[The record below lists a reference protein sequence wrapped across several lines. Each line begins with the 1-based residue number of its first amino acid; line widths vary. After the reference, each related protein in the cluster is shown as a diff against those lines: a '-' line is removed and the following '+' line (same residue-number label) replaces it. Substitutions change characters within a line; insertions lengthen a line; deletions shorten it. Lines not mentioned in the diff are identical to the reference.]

1 MNVRFLFAVFA
12 VLLLLP
18 ACPEPGEAPAAAYLI
33 ERRDQSVGGP
43 SAAAR
48 EGDYI
53 LENGFVRA
61 AILSDRCTG
70 EGIAR
75 VCSSP
80 GPGLFGGSMIDIDLQ
95 RTDVEHSSGHG
106 LDQFAEM
113 FSAVNLDVTA
123 TETVEVLADGSD
135 GGPAI
140 IRVQGPPGNYISY
153 IGLLGNILGL
163 ADGWHITDW
172 ILKPGDPYVTI
183 RTTFVVMDDT
193 DVAPPDPCGWAPGDE
208 GLPCD
213 QFLLENDF
221 HRTVDALNSGATQFG
236 DFFFA
241 GGDVDIFLPGIG
253 FQEDKAVVDALVG
266 GNNPFV
272 NPFRLPFVG
281 ATGKGVSYVLGN
293 GSDLAAP
300 IFTSSLTAVYGA
312 AYVPDVNDEGNPIQP
327 DEGAVF
333 TYERYLGVGQGD
345 IGTALES
352 LLVAYAE
359 RAIGFPQGRIEG
371 RVVEETTLEPLSG
384 VDVLVFEAT
393 DERDANAM
401 PPKSA
406 LLTQWSTD
414 VGEDSVPDGSF
425 GGTMPAGDYLLVVND
440 ESRGPSQPR
449 AVTVPDG
456 TLVETGLI
464 APRGGVLELSVIDAD
479 GRDLPCKVSLR
490 PLDPSMA
497 ASLPDLG
504 DPYIAGGISRVV
516 FASSGHARIEVPV
529 GRYDVIVTRGIEYS
543 IWNSADEDY
552 PDGVVVGPG
561 LTSRV
566 DPVLFREVDSTGFIA
581 ADLHVHAV
589 DSHDSGVPLDLR
601 VATMVAEGVEFIAS
615 TDHDYIV
622 DYRPV
627 IEEMGLDYWLQATV
641 GLETT
646 TMEIGHYLG
655 FPLKIDLD
663 AESGGALDWTGKTP
677 TEIVAGLRELSLYG
691 PNDAFIFVAHPRDGI
706 LGYFDQFGL
715 DAFAGERLRPRL
727 EASLLNLANPMLE
740 ASNFTLD
747 FDGLELFNGKR
758 FDFIRSPTQEEID
771 CQQSFQD
778 GEPLPGCE
786 QGMSMYDIVARTMAE
801 QESLED
807 LDEPFFITTDV
818 EGQVDDWFTLLNL
831 GYRHTALGNSD
842 THGLTGTESGCP
854 RNYVVSDVDE
864 PELLD
869 ERDVARAIK
878 EHRVVASY
886 GPLIRFTVDGYPVG
900 SDVTSES
907 GSVTIDIE
915 VSAPRWMLVDRVELY
930 ENGALIAEFAGDEV
944 DPDGVI
950 KYEGRFAVAPTDGAG
965 NPQDAWYVVIAMGP
979 DDLSPLFTPVAVPKL
994 QLNDIVVGALGE
1006 IDLGALSSAVAG
1018 EGPAMPRTYP
1028 VMPYAITNPI
1038 WVDVNGGDMDL
1049 DSRPFDALGEVPAWF
1064 RPAPE
1069 PPDE

>member
-1 MNVRFLFAVFA
+1 MVRPLLLCLAA
-12 VLLLLP
+12 LLLLP
-18 ACPEPGEAPAAAYLI
+18 ACPAPGDAPASAYLI
-33 ERRDQSVGGP
+33 ERRDQAVGGP
-43 SAAAR
+43 SASAR

-53 LENGFVRA
+53 LENGLVRA
-61 AILSDRCTG
+61 GVLSDRCTG
-70 EGIAR
+70 EGIER
-75 VCSSP
+75 ICTSP

-95 RTDVEHSSGHG
+95 RTDALHSGGHG

-123 TETVEVLADGSD
+123 TESVEILADGSD

-163 ADGWHITDW
+163 AEGWHITDW
-172 ILKPGDPYVTI
+172 ILEPGDPYVTI
-183 RTTFVVMDDT
+183 RTTFVVMEDA
-193 DVAPPDPCGWAPGDE
+193 DVAPPDPCGWSPGDE

-213 QFLLENDF
+213 EFLLDNDF
-221 HRTVDALNSGATQFG
+221 HRTVEALNSGATQFG

-272 NPFRLPFVG
+272 DPFRLPFVA
-281 ATGKGVSYVLGN
+281 ATGKGVSYALGN
-293 GSDLAAP
+293 GTDLAAP

-312 AYVPDVNDEGNPIQP
+312 AYVPEVDDEGDPIQP
-327 DEGAVF
+327 EPGAVF
-333 TYERYLGVGQGD
+333 TYERYLGVGDGD
-345 IGTALES
+345 VGSAVES
-352 LLVAYAE
+352 LLAAYGE
-359 RAIGFPQGRIEG
+359 RNIGFEQARLEG
-371 RVVEETTLEPLSG
+371 QVVEETTMRGLSG
-384 VDVLVFEAT
+384 VDVLVFQDT
-393 DERDANAM
+393 DERDANGM

-406 LLTQWSTD
+406 LFTQWTTD
-414 VGEDSVPDGSF
+414 AGYDGIPDGSY
-425 GGTMPAGDYLLVVND
+425 GGRIPAGEYLLVVND
-440 ESRGPSQPR
+440 TSRGPSDPVR
-449 AVTVPDG
+449 VSVPG
-456 TLVETGLI
+456 ASIVEQGLI
-464 APRGGVLELSVIDAD
+464 APRGGTLEVAILDTE
-479 GRDLPCKVSLR
+479 GRDLPAKVSLR

-516 FASSGHARIEVPV
+516 FAPSGHAEIEVPV

-543 IWNSADEDY
+543 IWNSANEGW

-561 LTSRV
+561 LRSQL

-589 DSHDSGVPLDLR
+589 SSHDSGVPLDVR
-601 VATMVAEGVEFIAS
+601 VGTMVSEGVEFLSS

-627 IEEMGLDYWLQATV
+627 IELMGLDPWLAATV

-646 TMEIGHYLG
+646 TIEIGHYLG
-655 FPLKIDLD
+655 FPFAHDLD
-663 AESGGALDWTGKTP
+663 SESGGALDWTGKTP
-677 TEIVAGLRELSLYG
+677 TQILAGLRDLSLYG
-691 PNDAFIFVAHPRDGI
+691 PDDAMIYVGHPRDGI
-706 LGYFDQFGL
+706 LGYFDQYGL
-715 DAFAGERLRPRL
+715 NPFEGSRLNPEL
-727 EASLLNLANPMLE
+727 ESSLLNLSNPMLDPL
-740 ASNFTLD
+740 NFTLD
-747 FDGLELFNGKR
+747 FDALELLNGKR
-758 FDFIRSPTQEEID
+758 FDFIRTPTQEEID
-771 CQQSFQD
+771 CQKSFLD
-778 GEPLPGCE
+778 GAPLPGCE
-786 QGMSMYDIVARTMAE
+786 AGVEMYDIIARTMDE
-801 QESLED
+801 QEALED
-807 LDEPFFITTDV
+807 LDEPFFLTTDV
-818 EGQVDDWFTLLNL
+818 EGQIDDWFTLLNL

-886 GPLIRFTVDGYPVG
+886 GPLIRLTADGHGIGSEYSSETGTVVLA
-900 SDVTSES
+900 
-907 GSVTIDIE
+907 IE
-915 VSAPRWMLVDRVELY
+915 VQAPRWMLVDRVEVY
-930 ENGALIAEFAGDEV
+930 ENGALVAEFTGDAL

-950 KYEGRFAVAPTDGAG
+950 KFEGEFAFAPRDASG
-965 NPQDAWYVVIAMGP
+965 NPQDAWYVVAAMGP

-1006 IDLGALSSAVAG
+1006 IDLGSLSSAVAS

-1038 WVDVNGGDMDL
+1038 WVDVNGGDLDL
-1049 DSRPFDALGEVPAWF
+1049 DSRPFDALGYVPEWF
-1064 RPAPE
+1064 RPAP
-1069 PPDE
+1069 DEE